1 VALPAT
7 TNPDHLLENVAAMRG
22 PLPDAA
28 MRKRMVAHMETIPG
42 FATLSDMPWY
52 PGKTFPG
59 VIAQAQAAIRSRD
72 GGGSATEPRQ
82 RHA

>member
-1 VALPAT
+1 
-7 TNPDHLLENVAAMRG
+7 
-22 PLPDAA
+22 
-28 MRKRMVAHMETIPG
+28 MRKRMVAYMETIPG
-42 FATLSDMPWY
+42 FATLGAMPWY